1 MRSGPFSWTRSTP
14 ATACARS
21 AVNLRFDCDA
31 PADRPNRLSAG
42 QAAST
47 NLRSEA
53 SAFGAMS
60 VATTCSPLARNSEVQ
75 LAPITPV
82 PKIAMR
88 RMGLVLVMS
97 APIRSSDLGIGD
109 AGEIALGVQEVALP
123 RSVEFGGIDRPGE
136 ISHEHAVAGDVEGD
150 ADAFHQMRDQDL
162 RRLRFCIDRRT
173 IDRVAARRIAA
184 IGPVEHAMVQIAL
197 QIDRLG
203 QAIEEDFNIG
213 AVGCGFALRYVD
225 ASAQDAALLA
235 IVGAL

>member
-21 AVNLRFDCDA
+21 AVNVRFDCDA

-42 QAAST
+42 QAVST

-82 PKIAMR
+82 PIMAMR

-97 APIRSSDLGIGD
+97 CLRSDFGVSD
-109 AGEIALGVQEVALP
+109 AGEIALGVEEVAL
-123 RSVEFGGIDRPGE
+123 VLAIEIGGVDRAGE
-136 ISHEHAVAGDVEGD
+136 VGDEHAVAGHVEGD
-150 ADAFHQMRDQDL
+150 ADAFHQMRDQNL
-162 RRLRFCIDRRT
+162 GLSLLVDRHAV
-173 IDRVAARRIAA
+173 DSVAARRVAA
-184 IGPVEHAMVQIAL
+184 VGPIENAVHQIEL
-197 QIDRLG
+197 EVDRLR
-203 QAIEEDFNIG
+203 QAIEQHLDVR
-213 AVGCGFALRYVD
+213 AVRRG
-225 ASAQDAALLA
+225 LA
-235 IVGAL
+235 